1 MRPSPA
7 RCPGAVSLPWGVPS
21 ALLLHLFLCPHPA
34 PTQWAGGQTL
44 VPVTLCGPATSPA
57 TACVTLHGTET
68 RTGTMG
74 AAPSAVETSGMAS
87 PGDTVRGRALRG
99 AAALSHRN
107 NGRGCARGCKAQGLT
122 LVQGSGSAAGGE
134 ILLLWEVEHGHSAVV
149 PSLSDPILGTSN
161 GSAHIFLAPSL
172 HHSEVQEEGEGR
184 RGARWGQATGI
195 ADLQGGQKA
204 VVTTHLPCTHTHSH
218 LSRSP
223 RNAAGTAPGTA
234 VGPQPPWLPPSPS
247 ATLPWLINPV
257 NTQSHCVLPACP
269 QPHAVQG

>member
-134 ILLLWEVEHGHSAVV
+134 ILLLWKWSTGTVLWCPVSQTLSLALPTAV
-149 PSLSDPILGTSN
+149 PIY
-161 GSAHIFLAPSL
+161 SL
-172 HHSEVQEEGEGR
+172 HPVCTTVRCKRKEKVGGGHDGAKPLGLQTSRAGR
-184 RGARWGQATGI
+184 RQW
-195 ADLQGGQKA
+195 
-204 VVTTHLPCTHTHSH
+204 
-218 LSRSP
+218 
-223 RNAAGTAPGTA
+223 
-234 VGPQPPWLPPSPS
+234 
-247 ATLPWLINPV
+247 
-257 NTQSHCVLPACP
+257 
-269 QPHAVQG
+269 